1 MSQRESNLVWLR
13 DIVEHLA
20 SAQQRLEWTDDPET
34 TRLVTEQMLRD
45 LERCRRLC
53 EMMHRRSA
61 SLQEAV

>member
-13 DIVEHLA
+13 DILEHLA
-20 SAQQRLEWTDDPET
+20 VAQQRLEWSEGPET

-53 EMMHRRSA
+53 ETMHRRSA
-61 SLQEAV
+61 GLPAAV